1 MNLPNYITLSRIILV
16 PFFIGLMIYGHFRSA
31 AAVFLAACVTD
42 ALDGLIARLRNQ
54 KTELGAFLDPIADKL
69 LIVSAFVT
77 LALRGILPAWLVMT
91 VVSRDIILVIGS
103 IDLFYT
109 EHEFKARPSIIGK
122 ATTVLQFIV
131 VTLSLVLKIYGI
143 RTPLMMILYWTTAG
157 FTVASGIQYIA
168 RGTKIIGRD
177 IADQDIK

>member
-1 MNLPNYITLSRIILV
+1 
-16 PFFIGLMIYGHFRSA
+16 MIYGHFRTA
-31 AAVFLAACVTD
+31 VAVFLSACLTD

-91 VVSRDIILVIGS
+91 VVSRDIILMIGG
-103 IDLFYT
+103 IVLFYT
-109 EHEFKARPSIIGK
+109 EHEFKSRPSLIGK
-122 ATTVLQFIV
+122 ITTVLQFIV
-131 VTLSLVLKIYGI
+131 VTLSLILRIYGI
-143 RTPLMMILYWTTAG
+143 KTPFMMILYWMVTG

-168 RGTKIIGRD
+168 RGIKIIGRD
-177 IADQDIK
+177 MTDQKSK